1 MPLKKA
7 LEEKIQHTQLKMQE
21 LSVGMEKLE
30 EDYQELLKELGLTS
44 EELQN
49 YAENPDNYSPPIWE
63 QLQNEKKMLDEKLN
77 LALNNVRDPLK
88 VKQALSECGTI
99 QNHWIHVR

>member
-63 QLQNEKKMLDEKLN
+63 QLQNEKKMLDEMLN
-77 LALNNVRDPLK
+77 MSLNNIRDPLK
-88 VKQALSECGTI
+88 AQEALSERATI
-99 QNHWIHVR
+99 KNHWIYVR